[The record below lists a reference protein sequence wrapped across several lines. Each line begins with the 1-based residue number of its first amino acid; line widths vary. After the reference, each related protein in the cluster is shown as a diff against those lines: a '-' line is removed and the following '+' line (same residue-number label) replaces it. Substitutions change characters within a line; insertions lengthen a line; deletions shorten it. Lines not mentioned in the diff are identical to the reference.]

1 MCASATAPL
10 QTLPVS
16 VQRSAR
22 WVHLNDTCCNTEVFA
37 MVASKKQHQ
46 DYHCVGGSCVELFH
60 NEGCQDIGEECLRD
74 DDCCEGSYCCDY
86 MVCSSIHWIPI
97 DSQTHILT
105 AIYKA
110 QFEKSLWIP
119 LISQHRRDIA
129 ASHALVKPK
138 AAARHSAVCTIWY
151 WCMLNCSFC
160 WTNITCSVA
169 NSALCVTLQCTLSW
183 NGSPTVLF
191 CELWW

>member
-1 MCASATAPL
+1 MWEWDKDVEWKSDRRWWYRCYSFSSPFPWPRSSVARISFIITTWVSRATCASATAPL
-10 QTLPVS
+10 QTLPVW

-86 MVCSSIHWIPI
+86 MVCSSIHWIPK
-97 DSQTHILT
+97 DSQSLPENIFT

-110 QFEKSLWIP
+110 HLVLLLGKSSILSLVVNIFECRCWKLLTEDLES
-119 LISQHRRDIA
+119 
-129 ASHALVKPK
+129 KP
-138 AAARHSAVCTIWY
+138 
-151 WCMLNCSFC
+151 
-160 WTNITCSVA
+160 
-169 NSALCVTLQCTLSW
+169 
-183 NGSPTVLF
+183 
-191 CELWW
+191 